1 MLVIN
6 VDMLTMNSNP
16 RMTPFDF
23 LKLVHDKKIKWE
35 NLTEDEQ
42 KTYNKFIINRAL
54 GFNNNILDVVNR
66 IQQYDVTPKESFKY
80 YQSMTGDKFRFNK
93 WIKGQ
98 KSKSYNPPLLV
109 IISTYFECSCKQ
121 AEEYLNVLDKK
132 GIKVLLKSIG
142 LQDNEIKQLL
152 KK

>member
-1 MLVIN
+1 MLAIN
-6 VDMLTMNSNP
+6 VDMLTMNSNL

-35 NLTEDEQ
+35 SLTEDEQ

-66 IQQYDVTPKESFKY
+66 IQHYDVTPKESFKY

-93 WIKGQ
+93 WIKGS
-98 KSKSYNPPLLV
+98 KDKSYNSELLFK
-109 IISTYFECSCKQ
+109 IAGYLECSKKQ
-121 AEEYLNVLDKK
+121 ASEYLDILSKK
-132 GIKVLLKSIG
+132 ETKSLLNHIG
-142 LQDNEIKQLL
+142 LQDSEIKKLM

>member
-1 MLVIN
+1 MLAIS

-23 LKLVHDKKIKWE
+23 LKLIHNKQVKWE
-35 NLTEDEQ
+35 RLTEDEQ

-66 IQQYDVTPKESFKY
+66 IQHYDVTPKESFKY
-80 YQSMTGDKFRFNK
+80 YQSMTENKFRFNK
-93 WIKGQ
+93 WIKG
-98 KSKSYNPPLLV
+98 SKAKTYNPNLL
-109 IISTYFECSCKQ
+109 IILSVYFECSCDQ
-121 AEEYLNVLDKK
+121 AEGYLNILDKK
-132 GIKVLLKSIG
+132 ETKNLLNHIGI
-142 LQDNEIKQLL
+142 QDSEIKKLM

>member
-1 MLVIN
+1 
-6 VDMLTMNSNP
+6 
-16 RMTPFDF
+16 MTPFDF

-54 GFNNNILDVVNR
+54 GFNNNMLDIVNR
-66 IQQYDVTPKESFKY
+66 LQHYDVTPKESFKY

-93 WIKGQ
+93 WIKGS
-98 KSKSYNPPLLV
+98 KDKSYNSELLFK
-109 IISTYFECSCKQ
+109 IASYLECSKKQ
-121 AEEYLNVLDKK
+121 ANEYLDILSKK
-132 GIKVLLKSIG
+132 ETKILLNHIG
-142 LQDNEIKQLL
+142 LQDSEIKKLM

>member
-1 MLVIN
+1 MLAIN

-98 KSKSYNPPLLV
+98 KSKSYNPSLLA

-121 AEEYLNVLDKK
+121 AEGYLNVLDKK